1 MSSPAMTDI
10 IATGEVKRYSLISFI
25 TIGVL
30 VFGIGGWAVFTEL
43 SGAVIAGGTVVVES
57 SAKRV
62 QHQEGGIVAE
72 FAARNDDYVEA
83 GQILLKL
90 DDTAL
95 KAGLAIV
102 RTQLNES
109 LAIEAR
115 LAAEI
120 AGEDEI
126 AFPAELTAQAGDP
139 QVARILGA
147 QRDALRARR
156 EVRLGSIA
164 QLNEQVRQLNSQLV
178 GLELQKTSIEEQVAV
193 VESEYERLADL
204 LKENL
209 VDRGRVNDLIRQQ
222 AQLTGQLGSASA
234 SLGQTAA
241 TVAEREVMI
250 RQVDSEFLS
259 RALEDLQVLRQKI
272 GELTQ
277 QKIAG
282 EDRLRRVVLVAP
294 QAGVVHES
302 IVHTVG
308 GVVASGETLMMIVPT
323 QDRLVIEVRLN
334 PLDVDKIS
342 VGQKV
347 IIRIPGFNARI
358 TPDLPARVMQVAPD
372 LTRDQQTGISYFQA
386 RVMLDDDAIGLL
398 PPGETLVPGM
408 PAEAYIQTGSRTVLT
423 YLLEPLEEQFRR
435 AMREN

>member
-1 MSSPAMTDI
+1 MTDI
-10 IATGEVKRYSLISFI
+10 IATSEVKRYSLYSLL
-25 TIGVL
+25 TIAVL
-30 VFGIGGWAVFTEL
+30 VLGIGGWAAFTEL
-43 SGAVIAGGTVVVES
+43 SGAVIAGGTVVVET

-62 QHQEGGIVAE
+62 QHHEGGIVAE
-72 FAARNDDYVEA
+72 ISAVNDDYVEA
-83 GQILLKL
+83 GQVLLKL

-102 RTQLNES
+102 NTQLNES

-126 AFPAELTAQAGDP
+126 AFPAELLTNAGDP
-139 QVARILGA
+139 QVERILTA

-164 QLNEQVRQLNSQLV
+164 QLTEQVRQLNSQRS
-178 GLELQKTSIEEQVAV
+178 GLALQKTSIEEQVAV
-193 VESEYERLADL
+193 VNSEYERLTGL
-204 LKENL
+204 LKDNL

-222 AQLTGQLGSASA
+222 AQLTGQLGSADA
-234 SLGQTAA
+234 SLDQTTA

-250 RQVDSEFLS
+250 RQIDSEFLS
-259 RALEDLQVLRQKI
+259 RALDDLQVLRQKI

-277 QKIAG
+277 QKIAS

-308 GVVASGETLMMIVPT
+308 GVVAPGETLMMVVPT

-334 PLDVDKIS
+334 PLDVDKVS

-347 IIRIPGFNARI
+347 IIRIPGLNARL

-386 RVMLDDDAIGLL
+386 RVILDDDAISLL
-398 PPGETLVPGM
+398 PAGETLMPGM
-408 PAEAYIQTGSRTVLT
+408 PAEAYIQTGNRTVLT

>member
-1 MSSPAMTDI
+1 MTDI
-10 IATGEVKRYSLISFI
+10 IATGDVKRYSLFSFI

-72 FAARNDDYVEA
+72 FDARNDDYVEA
-83 GQILLKL
+83 GQVLLKL

-102 RTQLNES
+102 NTQLNES

-126 AFPAELTAQAGDP
+126 TFPAELTAQLADP
-139 QVARILGA
+139 QVARILEA
-147 QRDALRARR
+147 QRAALRARR

-164 QLNEQVRQLNSQLV
+164 QLNEQVRQLNSQRS
-178 GLELQKTSIEEQVAV
+178 GLELQRTSIEEQITV
-193 VESEYERLADL
+193 VDSEYERLTGL

-209 VDRGRVNDLIRQQ
+209 IDRGRVNDLIRQQ
-222 AQLTGQLGSASA
+222 AQLTGQLGSASS
-234 SLGQTAA
+234 SLDQTTA

-250 RQVDSEFLS
+250 RQVESEFLA
-259 RALEDLQVLRQKI
+259 RALDDLQVLREKI

-308 GVVASGETLMMIVPT
+308 GVVAPGETLMMIVPT

-334 PLDVDKIS
+334 PLDVDKVS

-358 TPDLPARVMQVAPD
+358 TPDLPARVKQVAPD
-372 LTRDQQTGISYFQA
+372 LTRDPQTGISYFQA
-386 RVMLDDDAIGLL
+386 RVMLNEDALKLL
-398 PPGETLVPGM
+398 PSGETLMPGM
-408 PAEAYIQTGSRTVLT
+408 PAEAYIQTGNRTVLT

>member
-1 MSSPAMTDI
+1 MTDI
-10 IATGEVKRYSLISFI
+10 IATGEVKRYAFFSFI

-72 FAARNDDYVEA
+72 FDARNDDYVEA
-83 GQILLKL
+83 GQVLLKL

-102 RTQLNES
+102 NTQLNES

-126 AFPAELTAQAGDP
+126 TFPAELTAQAGDP
-139 QVARILGA
+139 QVTRILEA
-147 QRDALRARR
+147 QRAALRARR
-156 EVRLGSIA
+156 DVRLGSIA
-164 QLNEQVRQLNSQLV
+164 QLNEQVRQLNSQRS
-178 GLELQKTSIEEQVAV
+178 GLELQRTSIEEQITV
-193 VESEYERLADL
+193 VDSEYERLTGL

-209 VDRGRVNDLIRQQ
+209 IDRGRVNDLIRQQ
-222 AQLTGQLGSASA
+222 AQLTGQLGSASS
-234 SLGQTAA
+234 SLDQTTA

-250 RQVDSEFLS
+250 RQVESEFLA
-259 RALEDLQVLRQKI
+259 RALDDLQVLREKI

-308 GVVASGETLMMIVPT
+308 GVVAPGETLMMIVPT

-334 PLDVDKIS
+334 PLDVDKVS

-372 LTRDQQTGISYFQA
+372 LTRDQQTGVSYFQA
-386 RVMLDDDAIGLL
+386 RVMLEQDALMLL
-398 PPGETLVPGM
+398 PSSETLMPGM
-408 PAEAYIQTGSRTVLT
+408 PAEAYIQTGNRTVLT

>member
-1 MSSPAMTDI
+1 MSSPSITDV
-10 IATGEVKRYSLISFI
+10 IATRDVNRYALYSFI
-25 TIGVL
+25 AVGVL
-30 VFGIGGWAVFTEL
+30 VLGFGGWAALTEL

-72 FAARNDDYVEA
+72 IDARNDDYVKA
-83 GQILLKL
+83 GQVLLKL

-95 KAGLAIV
+95 TASLAIV
-102 RTQLNES
+102 DTQLNES

-115 LAAEI
+115 LLAEI

-126 AFPAELTAQAGDP
+126 EFPAELVAKATEPKLAQ
-139 QVARILGA
+139 ILSA
-147 QRDALRARR
+147 QRATLRARK

-164 QLNEQVRQLNSQLV
+164 QLDQQVMQLRSQKA
-178 GLELQKTSIEEQVAV
+178 GLELQKTSIEQQLV
-193 VESEYERLADL
+193 VVDSEYERLLGL
-204 LKENL
+204 LKDNL

-222 AQLTGQLGSASA
+222 AQLTGQLGATGS
-234 SLGQTAA
+234 SLDQTTA
-241 TVAEREVMI
+241 TIAERTVMI
-250 RQVDSEFLS
+250 KQVDSEFLS
-259 RALEDLQVLRQKI
+259 KALDDLQALRQKI
-272 GELTQ
+272 AELTQ
-277 QKIAG
+277 QKVAG
-282 EDRLRRVVLVAP
+282 EDRLRRVVLTAP

-308 GVVASGETLMMIVPT
+308 GVVAPGETLMMIVPT

-334 PLDVDKIS
+334 PLDVDKVS

-347 IIRIPGFNARI
+347 IIRIPGFNARV
-358 TPDLPARVMQVAPD
+358 TPDLPARVTQIAPD
-372 LTRDQQTGISYFQA
+372 LTRDAQTGISYFQA
-386 RVMLDDDAIGLL
+386 RVVLDDEAADLL
-398 PPGETLVPGM
+398 PTGETLLPGM

-423 YLLEPLEEQFRR
+423 YLLEPLDEQFRR

>member
-1 MSSPAMTDI
+1 VSSPAI
-10 IATGEVKRYSLISFI
+10 ANVIATRDVNRYALYSFI
-25 TIGVL
+25 AVGLL
-30 VFGIGGWAVFTEL
+30 VFGLGGWAIFTEL

-72 FAARNDDYVEA
+72 IHARNDDYVEA
-83 GQILLKL
+83 GQMLLKL

-95 KAGLAIV
+95 RASLAIV
-102 RTQLNES
+102 ETQLNES
-109 LAIEAR
+109 LALEAR
-115 LAAEI
+115 LSAEVS
-120 AGEDEI
+120 GKDEI
-126 AFPAELTAQAGDP
+126 EFPAELVARAGEP
-139 QVARILGA
+139 QVAQILES
-147 QRDALRARR
+147 QRAAMRARK

-164 QLNEQVRQLNSQLV
+164 QLNQQVSQLGSQKS
-178 GLELQKTSIEEQVAV
+178 GLELQKTSIEQQVEV
-193 VESEYERLADL
+193 VNGEYERLTGL
-204 LKENL
+204 LKDNL

-234 SLGQTAA
+234 SLDQTTA
-241 TVAEREVMI
+241 TIAEREVMI
-250 RQVDSEFLS
+250 KQVDSEFLS
-259 RALEDLQVLRQKI
+259 KALDDLQVLRQKI

-277 QKIAG
+277 QKVAG
-282 EDRLRRVVLVAP
+282 EDRLRRVVLTAP

-308 GVVASGETLMMIVPT
+308 GVVAPGETLMMIVPT

-334 PLDVDKIS
+334 PLDVDKVS

-347 IIRIPGFNARI
+347 IIRIPGFNARV
-358 TPDLPARVMQVAPD
+358 TPDLPARVTQIAPD

-386 RVMLDDDAIGLL
+386 RVMLDNDATKLL
-398 PPGETLVPGM
+398 PAGETLLPGM
-408 PAEAYIQTGSRTVLT
+408 PAEAYIQTGNRTVLT

>member
-1 MSSPAMTDI
+1 MSDI
-10 IATGEVKRYSLISFI
+10 IAMREVKRYSLISFFAM
-25 TIGVL
+25 GVL

-62 QHQEGGIVAE
+62 QHQEGGIVAQID
-72 FAARNDDYVEA
+72 ALNDDYVDA
-83 GQILLKL
+83 GQVLLKL

-102 RTQLNES
+102 ETQLNES

-126 AFPAELTAQAGDP
+126 SFPAELTAQAEHP
-139 QVARILGA
+139 QVARILSA

-164 QLNEQVRQLNSQLV
+164 QLKEQVRQLGSQRE
-178 GLELQKTSIEEQVAV
+178 GLALQKTSIEEQVSV
-193 VESEYERLADL
+193 VNSEFERLTGL
-204 LKENL
+204 LEENL
-209 VDRGRVNDLIRQQ
+209 IDRGRVNDLIRQQ
-222 AQLTGQLGSASA
+222 AQLTGQLGSTGS
-234 SLGQTAA
+234 SLEQITA
-241 TVAEREVMI
+241 TIAEREVMI
-250 RQVDSEFLS
+250 RQVGSEFLS
-259 RALEDLQVLRQKI
+259 RALDDLQVLRQKI

-302 IVHTVG
+302 IVQTVG
-308 GVVASGETLMMIVPT
+308 GVVAPGETLMMIVPT

-334 PLDVDKIS
+334 PLDVDKVS

-386 RVMLDDDAIGLL
+386 RVMLDEDAIALL
-398 PPGETLVPGM
+398 PPGEKLIPGM
-408 PAEAYIQTGSRTVLT
+408 PAEAYIQTGNRTVLT
-423 YLLEPLEEQFRR
+423 YLLEPLEQQFRR

>member
-1 MSSPAMTDI
+1 MSSPSITDV
-10 IATGEVKRYSLISFI
+10 IATRDVNRYTLYSFI
-25 TIGVL
+25 AVGVL
-30 VFGIGGWAVFTEL
+30 VLGFGGWAALTEL

-72 FAARNDDYVEA
+72 IDARNDDYVEA
-83 GQILLKL
+83 GQVLLKL

-95 KAGLAIV
+95 TASLAIV
-102 RTQLNES
+102 DTQLNES

-115 LAAEI
+115 LLAEV

-126 AFPAELTAQAGDP
+126 EFPAELVAKATEPKLAQ
-139 QVARILGA
+139 ILSA
-147 QRDALRARR
+147 QRATLRARK

-164 QLNEQVRQLNSQLV
+164 QLDQQVMQLRSQKA
-178 GLELQKTSIEEQVAV
+178 GLELQKTSIEQQLV
-193 VESEYERLADL
+193 VVDSEYERLLGL
-204 LKENL
+204 LKDNL

-222 AQLTGQLGSASA
+222 AQLTGQLGATGS
-234 SLGQTAA
+234 SLDQTTA
-241 TVAEREVMI
+241 TIAERTVMI
-250 RQVDSEFLS
+250 KQVDSEFLS
-259 RALEDLQVLRQKI
+259 KTLDDLQALRQKI
-272 GELTQ
+272 AELTQ
-277 QKIAG
+277 QKVAG
-282 EDRLRRVVLVAP
+282 EDRLRRVVLTAP

-308 GVVASGETLMMIVPT
+308 GVVAPGETLMMIVPT

-334 PLDVDKIS
+334 PLDVDKVS

-347 IIRIPGFNARI
+347 IIRIPGFNARV
-358 TPDLPARVMQVAPD
+358 TPDLPARVTQIAPD
-372 LTRDQQTGISYFQA
+372 LTRDAQTGISYFQA
-386 RVMLDDDAIGLL
+386 RVVLDGEAADLL
-398 PPGETLVPGM
+398 PTGETLLPGM

-423 YLLEPLEEQFRR
+423 YLLEPLDEQFRR

>member
-1 MSSPAMTDI
+1 MSSPAMSDI
-10 IATGEVKRYSLISFI
+10 IATREVKRYSLISFFAM
-25 TIGVL
+25 GVL

-62 QHQEGGIVAE
+62 QHQEGGIVAQID
-72 FAARNDDYVEA
+72 ALNDDYVDA
-83 GQILLKL
+83 GQVLLKL

-102 RTQLNES
+102 ETQLNES

-126 AFPAELTAQAGDP
+126 SFPAELTAQAEHP
-139 QVARILGA
+139 QVARILSA

-164 QLNEQVRQLNSQLV
+164 QLEEQVRQLGSQRE
-178 GLELQKTSIEEQVAV
+178 GLALQKTSIEEQVSV
-193 VESEYERLADL
+193 VNSEFERLTGL
-204 LKENL
+204 LEENL
-209 VDRGRVNDLIRQQ
+209 IDRGRVNDLIRQQ
-222 AQLTGQLGSASA
+222 AQLTGQLGSTGS
-234 SLGQTAA
+234 SLEQITA
-241 TVAEREVMI
+241 TIAEREVMI
-250 RQVDSEFLS
+250 RQVGSEFLS
-259 RALEDLQVLRQKI
+259 RALDDLQVLRQKI

-302 IVHTVG
+302 IVQTVG
-308 GVVASGETLMMIVPT
+308 GVVAPGETLMMIVPT

-334 PLDVDKIS
+334 PLDVDKVS

-386 RVMLDDDAIGLL
+386 RVMLDEDAIALL
-398 PPGETLVPGM
+398 PPGETLMPGM
-408 PAEAYIQTGSRTVLT
+408 PAEAYIQTGNRTVLT
-423 YLLEPLEEQFRR
+423 YLLEPLEQQFRR

>member
-1 MSSPAMTDI
+1 MSDI
-10 IATGEVKRYSLISFI
+10 IATREVKRYSLLSFL
-25 TIGVL
+25 TMGVL

-62 QHQEGGIVAE
+62 QHQEGGIVAQID
-72 FAARNDDYVEA
+72 ARNDDYVDA
-83 GQILLKL
+83 GQMLLKL

-102 RTQLNES
+102 ETQLNES

-126 AFPAELTAQAGDP
+126 SFPAELTARAEDP
-139 QVARILGA
+139 QVARILSA

-164 QLNEQVRQLNSQLV
+164 QLTEQVRQLGSQRE
-178 GLELQKTSIEEQVAV
+178 GLALQKTSIEEQVAV
-193 VESEYERLADL
+193 VNSEFERLTGL
-204 LKENL
+204 LEENL
-209 VDRGRVNDLIRQQ
+209 IDRGRVNDLIRQQ
-222 AQLTGQLGSASA
+222 AQLTGQLGSTSS
-234 SLGQTAA
+234 SLEQTTA
-241 TVAEREVMI
+241 TIAEREVMI

-259 RALEDLQVLRQKI
+259 RALDDLQVLRQKI

-308 GVVASGETLMMIVPT
+308 GVVAPGETLMMIVPT

-334 PLDVDKIS
+334 PLDVDKVS

-386 RVMLDDDAIGLL
+386 RVMLDEDAIALL
-398 PPGETLVPGM
+398 PPGETLMPGM
-408 PAEAYIQTGSRTVLT
+408 PAEAYIQTGNRTVLT